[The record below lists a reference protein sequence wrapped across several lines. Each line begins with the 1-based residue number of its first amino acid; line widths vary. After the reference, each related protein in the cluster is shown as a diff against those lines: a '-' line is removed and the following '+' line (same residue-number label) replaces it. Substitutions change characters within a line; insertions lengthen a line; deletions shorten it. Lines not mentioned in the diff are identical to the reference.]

1 MSKNYQQCTPL
12 PMQHRDHVRYL
23 EGSFYLA
30 FKLGTDFKEQMVPV
44 LRCILADIA
53 TVQSN

>member
-1 MSKNYQQCTPL
+1 MSKNYQQCMPL